1 MKKTFLPFLI
11 VFVTVT
17 FLFVG
22 CKKDESPTSP
32 TDKTAKVPESGYP
45 IPTFGVSVGGVLSTI
60 QVGYTTNT
68 NTYET
73 HLDIGFVYF
82 GTGIDAGTVSVNE
95 KTINKKTEGSSVYYT
110 SIDPSNP
117 SPSLDLYW
125 NGATHAW
132 NVSGSG
138 NIPAFTL
145 NVSSPTAFIVRNPAA
160 LSLISKNSAL
170 NVTWSGASSTSTD
183 SMMIVLIPV
192 TGSGST
198 FMATTNNKTGSY
210 TIPANQLSEFSGS
223 VLLEV
228 VKYRYEM
235 KTEGGK
241 SFFGVAEIVNKVNFY
256 FQ

>member
-1 MKKTFLPFLI
+1 MGKTFPVFLI
-11 VFVTVT
+11 VIVAIT

-22 CKKDESPTSP
+22 CKKNESPTSP
-32 TDKTAKVPESGYP
+32 TDPTDRVPDSGYP
-45 IPTFGVSVGGVLSTI
+45 TPTFGESVAGILTTI
-60 QVGYTTNT
+60 QVASTTNAF
-68 NTYET
+68 TYET
-73 HLDIGFVYF
+73 HLDIGYANF
-82 GTGIDAGTVSVNE
+82 GTGTDAGSVTVNG
-95 KTINKKTEGSSVYYT
+95 KTINKKTEGSLVYYT
-110 SIDPSNP
+110 SIDPTNP

-125 NGATHAW
+125 NGTTHAW

-198 FMATTNNKTGSY
+198 FMATTNN
-210 TIPANQLSEFSGS
+210 
-223 VLLEV
+223 
-228 VKYRYEM
+228 
-235 KTEGGK
+235 
-241 SFFGVAEIVNKVNFY
+241 
-256 FQ
+256 